1 MMKLKT
7 LWLLLPLV
15 AAGCNGRDGKV
26 AEKELQLRPVCTLEE
41 NLTLLGMPFSM
52 DMAPDGSFVVTDLTL
67 IAERNGDFY
76 ALEEGPGGAYRLVT
90 LK

>member
-1 MMKLKT
+1 MEASL
-7 LWLLLPLV
+7 
-15 AAGCNGRDGKV
+15 N
-26 AEKELQLRPVCTLEE
+26 
-41 NLTLLGMPFSM
+41 
-52 DMAPDGSFVVTDLTL
+52 LTL